1 MEGPDHKLSANP
13 DQLKLISSNMEE
25 AFISI
30 GQKEKRPIETND
42 QIIAIRRS
50 IVAKRKRPG
59 DGLSPTDLDLIKG
72 KIAQKH
78 FQEEEQIKLKYL
90 K

>member
-1 MEGPDHKLSANP
+1 MD
-13 DQLKLISSNMEE
+13 E
-25 AFISI
+25 AFFSI
-30 GQKEKRPIETND
+30 CQKEKKDIETND

-50 IVAKRKRPG
+50 IVAKRKIAKGTIITEELISYKRPG
-59 DGLSPTDLDLIKG
+59 DGLPPTDLDLIKG